1 MIIHMVRIELEKFLS
16 ESNIFQIWIIPTL
29 NSQEHTEFFLKVV
42 FGFAIFTAVTIYA
55 VSTKIKKELFRN
67 KVYL

>member
-16 ESNIFQIWIIPTL
+16 ESNIFQTWIIPTL
-29 NSQEHTEFFLKVV
+29 NSQEQEFFLKVV